1 MALEV
6 RSGRDAQTA
15 PGTATPASGQSSV
28 PGDLQREQRGEAG
41 GDWRA
46 SARPSAHTAPRLSRT
61 ESCKHRAA
69 SREPRCARDASG
81 RQVLHRDNRNS
92 CLGVGGE
99 DADHDVVLTV
109 EHHPRLGEHHA
120 SWQTSGTQVLGR
132 AETIQ
137 PEILLQP
144 DLAEKSA
151 SQAAKGLIRHLGY
164 TGSNATTDTTGSLRL
179 APTPS
184 MTGMADKADVSSSLL
199 RTP

>member
-81 RQVLHRDNRNS
+81 RQVLHRDN
-92 CLGVGGE
+92 
-99 DADHDVVLTV
+99 HDVVLTV